1 MHTAGYN
8 KYWSVSQQSKNKKV
22 KRSGVVFLPSISVP
36 LFSVAVK
43 SPAKGRAG
51 FRGDDGRD
59 APAVCNGEI
68 SEWQLL
74 FSSQQLEEAVRWGEG
89 FITERTRQS
98 EKKKRR
104 TKGFTSHM
112 LAIFKSVKCDHAR
125 IIRKNDH
132 KTARQIAL
140 VINLTL
146 VFKIS
151 EAFRVV
157 CKSRFLREHSYI
169 YPCSLICYI
178 NMCSLLSK
186 FVDNTPTI

>member
-1 MHTAGYN
+1 MAGTRPLYVMGR
-8 KYWSVSQQSKNKKV
+8 SVNDSFCS
-22 KRSGVVFLPSISVP
+22 LPSNSKRLSAEGKVSS
-36 LFSVAVK
+36 LKGQDRVK
-43 SPAKGRAG
+43 
-51 FRGDDGRD
+51 
-59 APAVCNGEI
+59 
-68 SEWQLL
+68 
-74 FSSQQLEEAVRWGEG
+74 
-89 FITERTRQS
+89 
-98 EKKKRR
+98 KKKRR